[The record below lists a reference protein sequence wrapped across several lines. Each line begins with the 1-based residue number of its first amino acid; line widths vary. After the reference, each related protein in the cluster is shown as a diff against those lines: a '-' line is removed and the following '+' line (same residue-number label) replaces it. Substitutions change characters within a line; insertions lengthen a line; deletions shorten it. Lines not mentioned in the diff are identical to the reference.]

1 MWGGLRAKYPMRWIV
16 LTFLMATPV
25 VAECPAAPDHRDA
38 LASLIAKAQNVQSE
52 AAARQLNSEM
62 WLLWRDAPD
71 ARAQEL
77 LDRGI
82 ERREAYDFEAAAAAL
97 DELVAYCPEYAEGY
111 NQRAFVQFLRAD
123 YANALEDLELALG
136 LTPTHIGA
144 LSGKA
149 MTLMGLGRMAAAQAT
164 LREAL
169 ALNPWL
175 PERSMLIKPAGEDI

>member
-1 MWGGLRAKYPMRWIV
+1 MMGS
-16 LTFLMATPV
+16 PV
-25 VAECPAAPDHRDA
+25 TAEDCPAAPDHGAA
-38 LASLIAKAQNVQSE
+38 LASLIAKAQSAPSASVAQ
-52 AAARQLNSEM
+52 RLNGEM

-71 ARAQEL
+71 ARAQGL

-82 ERREAYDFEAAAAAL
+82 ARREAYDFEAAAAAL
-97 DELVAYCPEYAEGY
+97 DELVAYCPDYAEGY

-123 YANALEDLELALG
+123 YASALEDLERALE

-149 MTLMGLGRMAAAQAT
+149 MTLMGLGRVMAAQAT
-164 LREAL
+164 LRRAL

-175 PERSMLIKPAGEDI
+175 PERSMLIEPAGEDI

>member
-1 MWGGLRAKYPMRWIV
+1 MRWIV
-16 LTFLMATPV
+16 LTLMMATPV
-25 VAECPAAPDHRDA
+25 AAAECPAVPDHGDA
-38 LASLIAKAQNVQSE
+38 LASLIAKAQSVPNE
-52 AAARQLNSEM
+52 AAARALNTEM

-82 ERREAYDFEAAAAAL
+82 ERREAYDFEAAYGAL
-97 DELVAYCPEYAEGY
+97 DELVSYCPEYAEGY

-123 YANALEDLELALG
+123 YASALEDLERALEIS
-136 LTPTHIGA
+136 PTHIAA

-149 MTLMGLGRMAAAQAT
+149 LSLMGLGRMDAAQAT

-175 PERSMLIKPAGEDI
+175 PERSMLIEPAGEDI

>member
-1 MWGGLRAKYPMRWIV
+1 MRWIV
-16 LTFLMATPV
+16 LTFFMASS
-25 VAECPAAPDHRDA
+25 VAAEDCPAAPDHTAA
-38 LASLIAKAQNVQSE
+38 LASLIAKAQNAPSAGVAQ
-52 AAARQLNSEM
+52 RLNGEM

-71 ARAQEL
+71 ARAQGL

-82 ERREAYDFEAAAAAL
+82 TRREAYDFEAAAAAL
-97 DELVAYCPEYAEGY
+97 DELVAYCPDYAEGY

-123 YANALEDLELALG
+123 YASALEDLERALA

-149 MTLMGLGRMAAAQAT
+149 MTLMGLGRTMAAQAT
-164 LREAL
+164 LRQAL

-175 PERSMLIKPAGEDI
+175 PERSMLIEPAGEDI

>member
-1 MWGGLRAKYPMRWIV
+1 MRWIV
-16 LTFLMATPV
+16 LTLLMATPV
-25 VAECPAAPDHRDA
+25 VAECPSAPDHDEA
-38 LASLIAKAQNVQSE
+38 LASLIAKAQSVQSE
-52 AAARQLNSEM
+52 AAARELNTEM

-82 ERREAYDFEAAAAAL
+82 ERREAYDFEAAYGAL
-97 DELVAYCPEYAEGY
+97 DELVSYCPEYAEGY

-123 YANALEDLELALG
+123 YASALEDLERALEIS
-136 LTPTHIGA
+136 PTHIAA

-149 MTLMGLGRMAAAQAT
+149 LSLMGLGRMDAAQAT

-175 PERSMLIKPAGEDI
+175 PERSMLIQPAGEDI